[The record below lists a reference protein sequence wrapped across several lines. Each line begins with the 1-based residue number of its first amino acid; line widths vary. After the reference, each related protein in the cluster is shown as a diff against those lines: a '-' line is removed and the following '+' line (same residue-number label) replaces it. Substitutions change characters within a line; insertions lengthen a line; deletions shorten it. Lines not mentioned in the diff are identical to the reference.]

1 MKKYLFLLTVLL
13 LMAAGQSCSSDEE
26 KENVEPV
33 PVEEKEVIETPFNP
47 STSTALLPMAG
58 L

>member
-1 MKKYLFLLTVLL
+1 
-13 LMAAGQSCSSDEE
+13 MAAGQSCSSDEE